1 MIRGNNHAND
11 FCCISDRVRTY
22 IGLLILELSINCLL
36 ITLVPSCSVCQF
48 SEIFSNA
55 SLSFALSH
63 TVSKRW
69 SFVLF
74 AKKNSSSFALS
85 CTVSQPFS
93 FLLFAQNSSPLT
105 TYPHLCLLFFF
116 SRSNGL
122 FSVPIP
128 GTPGDLHCSD
138 PCSQPCFSYF
148 WRYFDS
154 KGGEERLWPMQ
165 NVTMSRMS
173 KPTSH
178 TKKPRVV

>member
-116 SRSNGL
+116 LAPMGSFPFL
-122 FSVPIP
+122 FPVPPVIYTALIRAHNLAFP
-128 GTPGDLHCSD
+128 TFGVILTA
-138 PCSQPCFSYF
+138 
-148 WRYFDS
+148 
-154 KGGEERLWPMQ
+154 KEEKRDCGRCKM
-165 NVTMSRMS
+165 
-173 KPTSH
+173 
-178 TKKPRVV
+178 

>member
-48 SEIFSNA
+48 SEIFFNA

-93 FLLFAQNSSPLT
+93 FRSKQLSPHNLS
-105 TYPHLCLLFFF
+105 PPLSFVFF

>member
-116 SRSNGL
+116 SLQWALFRSY
-122 FSVPIP
+122 S
-128 GTPGDLHCSD
+128 
-138 PCSQPCFSYF
+138 
-148 WRYFDS
+148 RY
-154 KGGEERLWPMQ
+154 
-165 NVTMSRMS
+165 
-173 KPTSH
+173 
-178 TKKPRVV
+178 PR